1 MLDTTTFFEDK
12 KNYLEE
18 HFIYEVEMLCFSFAR
33 IIDSKQIDEEPA
45 QYSLHSTS
53 ISTPWVAQHGE
64 QANDANNI
72 NMALETFL
80 LHARNL
86 KEFFYNDNKRY
97 DTDARAWD
105 FLEDKNLWQKLRPAE
120 MGSMIQIRKR
130 AGKELAHLSY
140 KRIYGTPPEKN
151 WNIGEILSELLKV
164 VDIFLD
170 HLSPKYFGDRLQNLK
185 QRIKLQCNL
194 MTQKGK

>member
-1 MLDTTTFFEDK
+1 MTFFEDK

-18 HFIYEVEMLCFSFAR
+18 HFIYEVEMLCFSFTR
-33 IIDSKQIDEEPA
+33 IIKFKKIDEEPA
-45 QYSLHSTS
+45 QYSPFSTLVN
-53 ISTPWVAQHGE
+53 TPWVAQHTPL
-64 QANDANNI
+64 ASDPNNI

-86 KEFFYNDNKRY
+86 REFFYNDNKRY

-105 FLEDKNLWQKLRPAE
+105 FLEEKNLWQKLRPAE
-120 MGSMIQIRKR
+120 MESMIEIRER

-140 KRIYGTPPEKN
+140 KRIYGTPPEKS
-151 WNIGEILSELLKV
+151 WNTGETLGDLLKV
-164 VDIFLD
+164 VGIFLE

-185 QRIKLQCNL
+185 QRVKSQCSL
-194 MTQKGK
+194 ET